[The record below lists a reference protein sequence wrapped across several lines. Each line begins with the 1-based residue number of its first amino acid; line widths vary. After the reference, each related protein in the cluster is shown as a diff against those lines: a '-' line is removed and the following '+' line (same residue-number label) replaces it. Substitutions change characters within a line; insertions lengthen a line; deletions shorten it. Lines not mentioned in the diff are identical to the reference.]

1 MWQCSIYIHVTKGA
15 GATRLG
21 TLLKPAFVEQ
31 RLNKPL
37 LYGDFGRVA
46 VVATTGRAA
55 SGGFGRIGANRKCLK
70 SRFLET
76 VARLQ
81 SLATRSAMILRA
93 IGCFLPI
100 CVYLRDLRA
109 SLFTPRPSRFD

>member
-46 VVATTGRAA
+46 VVATTEQAA
-55 SGGFGRIGANRKCLK
+55 SGGFGRNRAKRKCLK
-70 SRFLET
+70 SRFLG
-76 VARLQ
+76 Q
-81 SLATRSAMILRA
+81 ILNTS
-93 IGCFLPI
+93 ISITKPLLFQLSYGGNIFTI
-100 CVYLRDLRA
+100 KDLRH
-109 SLFTPRPSRFD
+109 FR

>member
-1 MWQCSIYIHVTKGA
+1 MSRCSIRIDETEEARV
-15 GATRLG
+15 TRLG

-55 SGGFGRIGANRKCLK
+55 SGGFGRNRENSKCLK
-70 SRFLET
+70 SRFLWKYSILLI
-76 VARLQ
+76 RLQ
-81 SLATRSAMILRA
+81 SLPM
-93 IGCFLPI
+93 
-100 CVYLRDLRA
+100 Y
-109 SLFTPRPSRFD
+109 SL